1 MNWKDH
7 VTAAEGF
14 LELGLPS
21 DACEELNKLSPED
34 RQRAEVLRMR
44 FHISSSIGDWQLA
57 KAVATRLVD
66 AYPDNPKHWLSLAAA
81 ANHTVGKT
89 EAEEVLQQAT
99 TAHSKD
105 AGILYALAGCASI
118 AGRIDAAYTF
128 LEEAL
133 RIEPS
138 FRQQAIT
145 DPAMKPVWDHLASFR

>member
-7 VTAAEGF
+7 VTAAEGL
-14 LELGLPS
+14 LELGLPTE
-21 DACEELNKLSPED
+21 AYEELDKLAPED

-44 FHISSSIGDWQLA
+44 FNIHASVGNWDLA

-66 AYPDNPKHWLSLAAA
+66 AYPDDAKHWLSLAAA
-81 ANHTVGKT
+81 ANHITGKA
-89 EAEEVLQQAT
+89 EAEAVLRRAT
-99 TAHSKD
+99 LAHSKD

-118 AGRIDAAYTF
+118 AGRIDAAYTL

-138 FRQQAIT
+138 FRLQAIS